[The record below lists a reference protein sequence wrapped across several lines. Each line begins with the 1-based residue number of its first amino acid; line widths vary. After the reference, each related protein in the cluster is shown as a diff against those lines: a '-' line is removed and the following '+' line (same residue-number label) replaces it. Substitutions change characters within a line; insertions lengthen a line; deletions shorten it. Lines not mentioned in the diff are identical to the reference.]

1 YILKEDMEYLMN
13 RKPEKVKSAYAMQRN
28 DFLVKSNEYWLKEKF
43 KSDEYETLQYLL
55 IDGQFHGAAFG
66 KFRYGPNDL
75 EDIVLD
81 LNDEIATERKDE
93 ILQAI
98 TDIRVNKKANRYI
111 GKPV

>member
-1 YILKEDMEYLMN
+1 
-13 RKPEKVKSAYAMQRN
+13 
-28 DFLVKSNEYWLKEKF
+28 
-43 KSDEYETLQYLL
+43 
-55 IDGQFHGAAFG
+55 FG

-98 TDIRVNKKANRYI
+98 TDIRVNKKANRYM

>member
-1 YILKEDMEYLMN
+1 
-13 RKPEKVKSAYAMQRN
+13 MQRN

-43 KSDEYETLQYLL
+43 KSNEYETLQYLL
-55 IDGQFHGAAFG
+55 IDGQFKGATFG

-81 LNDEIATERKDE
+81 MDDKAAVERKEE

-98 TDIRVNKKANRYI
+98 AAIRHDKKPLRYM
-111 GKPV
+111 GKLI